1 MYTIEIRKQAKRK
14 LLSLRPTDR
23 LRITEAIVRLG
34 RNPNDI
40 RLNIKRLVGQSYWR
54 LRVGN
59 WRIVYDKDDILRI
72 ISIERIKPRGDAYK

>member
-14 LLSLRPTDR
+14 LLSLRPTDK

-34 RNPNDI
+34 HNPNDI
-40 RLNIKRLVGQSYWR
+40 RLNIKRLAGQLYWR

-59 WRIVYDKDDILRI
+59 WRIIYDKDDILRI